1 MGEEAEEEVGGKDAK
16 GKDAKKDDKGKKGKD
31 AKKGK
36 GGAAEEEEVH
46 EVGPSAVVQQFVEQ
60 INQYTE
66 TWENRDE
73 SNNFDQRHDVE
84 LARKSVFPIVEAEL
98 RAVVDEAMKEELAN
112 LKTMFEKVKKKG
124 GKPKKKKP
132 PKKPK

>member
-1 MGEEAEEEVGGKDAK
+1 MG
-16 GKDAKKDDKGKKGKD
+16 
-31 AKKGK
+31 KGK
-36 GGAAEEEEVH
+36 GGVIEEEEPT

-112 LKTMFEKVKKKG
+112 LKAMVATGKGKK
-124 GKPKKKKP
+124 
-132 PKKPK
+132 PKKPKKPK